1 MNDINTHYNFL
12 LEFFK
17 YFGDNFGVF
26 GVILQSIFIIIIF
39 LMVQQYKLSKQMIHY
54 TNKFEIQIQT
64 IQQITQ
70 MLDVFIKSQLEK
82 VQDSEDIVWLF
93 KNYFSIS
100 LQNMIDLIQDNI
112 SNGKF
117 NENEIKSI
125 FYRFQVKVVQSTREM
140 FVYMNIGDKEM
151 IKELSYEI
159 EKMFVSKIRTRFENG
174 ISEKIIQDI
183 NKQFDNF
190 RKELE

>member
-1 MNDINTHYNFL
+1 
-12 LEFFK
+12 
-17 YFGDNFGVF
+17 
-26 GVILQSIFIIIIF
+26 
-39 LMVQQYKLSKQMIHY
+39 
-54 TNKFEIQIQT
+54 
-64 IQQITQ
+64 